1 MELIYVIEDDENIRE
16 LIQAALSSYG
26 YQVTAFEA
34 AEPALENI
42 AKDRPALAIFDLML
56 PGMDGL
62 QAIEEIRKNPQA
74 GCRGCSGCGGNC
86 PGSREKDYCDMKN
99 PGK

>member
-34 AEPALENI
+34 AEPALELSLI
-42 AKDRPALAIFDLML
+42 HI
-56 PGMDGL
+56 
-62 QAIEEIRKNPQA
+62 
-74 GCRGCSGCGGNC
+74 
-86 PGSREKDYCDMKN
+86 
-99 PGK
+99 